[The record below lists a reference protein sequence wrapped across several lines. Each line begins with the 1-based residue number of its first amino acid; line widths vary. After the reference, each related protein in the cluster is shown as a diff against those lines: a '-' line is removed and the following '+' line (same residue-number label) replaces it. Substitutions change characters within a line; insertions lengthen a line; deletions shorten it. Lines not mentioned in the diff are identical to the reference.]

1 MAATPEQTIQ
11 TMINNLPE
19 KTGKSLD
26 AVAEAARQRQGSK
39 STARS

>member
-1 MAATPEQTIQ
+1 MQMSSADAAAQ

-26 AVAEAARQRQGSK
+26 QWLKILANSRYFKG
-39 STARS
+39 